1 MLPSILTKKYFL
13 PNEISGLMI
22 TGVCGGAIIPPL
34 MGLLTETVGS
44 QVGSLIILT
53 VCAVYLLSLINISG
67 RRNMGI
73 SCRS

>member
-1 MLPSILTKKYFL
+1 MCIRDR
-13 PNEISGLMI
+13 MI

-53 VCAVYLLSLINISG
+53 VCAVYLTFCAYSIKSKTNK
-67 RRNMGI
+67 
-73 SCRS
+73 